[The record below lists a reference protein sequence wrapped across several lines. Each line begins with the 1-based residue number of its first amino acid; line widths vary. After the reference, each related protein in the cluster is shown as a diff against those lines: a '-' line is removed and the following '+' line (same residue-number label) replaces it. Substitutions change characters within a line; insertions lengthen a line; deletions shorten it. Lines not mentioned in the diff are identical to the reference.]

1 MTDHLTVSV
10 YGITARGH
18 HGVFP
23 GERARGQRFVVDL
36 DMVIGDT
43 ASVESDQLDDTVD
56 YAQMAAIVV
65 RLIEGDPV
73 DLIERLASMIADA
86 VLADDRVSE
95 VLVRVRK
102 PEAELPIVAGEASV
116 TLKENPL
123 RYWLGLGANLGD
135 TVLALRGALQE
146 LGAGDILIERVS
158 SAYRTAPRDD
168 TDQPDFMNAAAQ
180 VRCDLPPPVLLQ
192 HVKAIEA
199 RLGRTKTRRFGPR
212 TIDID
217 ILLWSGGEWDDPQL
231 RVPHPRLHERRFALV
246 PLAEIAP
253 DLAMPDGTRLQELL
267 SHLDDDP
274 DQSVEVVSDVLLW
287 PVPPTS

>member
-116 TLKENPL
+116 TL
-123 RYWLGLGANLGD
+123 R
-135 TVLALRGALQE
+135 
-146 LGAGDILIERVS
+146 RV
-158 SAYRTAPRDD
+158 R
-168 TDQPDFMNAAAQ
+168 
-180 VRCDLPPPVLLQ
+180 
-192 HVKAIEA
+192 
-199 RLGRTKTRRFGPR
+199 
-212 TIDID
+212 
-217 ILLWSGGEWDDPQL
+217 
-231 RVPHPRLHERRFALV
+231 
-246 PLAEIAP
+246 
-253 DLAMPDGTRLQELL
+253 
-267 SHLDDDP
+267 
-274 DQSVEVVSDVLLW
+274 
-287 PVPPTS
+287 